1 MQGAA
6 RRRAAATAWHSTNPS
21 GLRAGPPTPCCKGR
35 NRGCWEPRGRVHCR
49 NTGAMLSRRI
59 CRAWPQ
65 SDRASSVSIL
75 KRPGVKRVR
84 RILVLAVVLAS
95 AVYFVPVPTLIL
107 VACGLIDVGRHKKI
121 RYELIEKYFMG
132 NGLGTWL
139 LSPINLLA
147 DLFSYSNKGKYK
159 LEDLPAGHRGEIESC
174 VRAFVEN
181 GDLIKDHI
189 ARTIGQN
196 KRCMLTF
203 KWYKAVQD
211 TQLRIPAFERNHRYI
226 KTIAVSVFN
235 TRERTSWHF
244 GPLRFT
250 FRVLCNLEPI
260 DKRCGPRQVLPVH
273 GYRSSQLFAKGV
285 RFRRRRCKRDLG
297 FVQAAV
303 L

>member
-1 MQGAA
+1 M
-6 RRRAAATAWHSTNPS
+6 
-21 GLRAGPPTPCCKGR
+21 
-35 NRGCWEPRGRVHCR
+35 
-49 NTGAMLSRRI
+49 
-59 CRAWPQ
+59 

-95 AVYFVPVPTLIL
+95 AVYFVPIPTLIL

-159 LEDLPAGHRGEIESC
+159 LEDLPAGHRAEIESC

-181 GDLIKDHI
+181 GNLIKDHI
-189 ARTIGQN
+189 AKTIGQN

-203 KWYKAVQD
+203 KIWSRSIAETSSSKSMI
-211 TQLRIPAFERNHRYI
+211 RP
-226 KTIAVSVFN
+226 TIGWIIRCLSSMTRCSTARSTMWITSGTACSWISSVP
-235 TRERTSWHF
+235 T
-244 GPLRFT
+244 
-250 FRVLCNLEPI
+250 I
-260 DKRCGPRQVLPVH
+260 
-273 GYRSSQLFAKGV
+273 
-285 RFRRRRCKRDLG
+285 RRRG
-297 FVQAAV
+297 SISP
-303 L
+303 

>member
-1 MQGAA
+1 
-6 RRRAAATAWHSTNPS
+6 
-21 GLRAGPPTPCCKGR
+21 
-35 NRGCWEPRGRVHCR
+35 
-49 NTGAMLSRRI
+49 
-59 CRAWPQ
+59 
-65 SDRASSVSIL
+65 VSIL

-84 RILVLAVVLAS
+84 RILALAVVLTA
-95 AVYFVPVPTLIL
+95 AVYFAPVPTLIF

-132 NGLGTWL
+132 NGVGTWL

-147 DLFSYSNKGKYK
+147 DLFSFSNKGKYK
-159 LEDLPAGHRGEIESC
+159 LEDLPAGHRAEIESC

-189 ARTIGQN
+189 AKTIGQN

-203 KWYKAVQD
+203 KWYKTVQA
-211 TQLRIPAFERNHRYI
+211 TQLRIPAFERDHRYI
-226 KTIAVSVFN
+226 KTIAVSAFN

-260 DKRCGPRQVLPVH
+260 DSREVFIEVDDQVHYWVDNPLFIFDDTLFHRSINDVDQVRYCLFMDIVRPNYSQKGFDFAVDAASAISGSFKR
-273 GYRSSQLFAKGV
+273 LFYKNWSFI
-285 RFRRRRCKRDLG
+285 R
-297 FVQAAV
+297 
-303 L
+303 